1 MTPIRLVFAAFLLP
15 CCALA
20 SAAGFTE
27 RCERDMKPVLEVR
40 AHETD
45 FNVVSAIGSRVL
57 NTRVSD
63 GSSSH
68 MTLGMTSG
76 THRTEILLDAP
87 GLRDKATGRECVS
100 PHIYVDLAY
109 QPIQVYVAREF
120 HEQTCAYRTVYA
132 HEMRH
137 VQVYRDNLPLLE
149 RRVREALLQRY
160 GSRPMYLPVRAGL
173 DRLESDVDTWL
184 RPFIK
189 ELLADVERQQA
200 ALDTKEETYLLSHA
214 CLGEVEQAMGSS
226 F

>member
-1 MTPIRLVFAAFLLP
+1 MRLVRLLLSP
-15 CCALA
+15 LLLACCAV
-20 SAAGFTE
+20 AAAADFTA
-27 RCERDMKPVLEVR
+27 RCEREMKPVLEVR
-40 AHETD
+40 AHEAD
-45 FNVVSAIGSRVL
+45 FNVTSAVGSRVL
-57 NTRVSD
+57 NSRVSD

-76 THRTEILLDAP
+76 THRTEIMLDAP
-87 GLRDKATGRECVS
+87 GLRDKASGRECVS

-109 QPIQVYVAREF
+109 QPLQVYVAREF

-137 VQVYRDNLPLLE
+137 VQVYRDNLPVLE
-149 RRVREALLQRY
+149 RRVREALLERY
-160 GSRPMYLPVRAGL
+160 GSQPLYMPVRAGL

-184 RPFIK
+184 RPYIK
-189 ELLADVERQQA
+189 SLLADVERQQA